1 MLRIGEAICRY
12 ADSPNGS
19 RSLGTRNPAGLW
31 RPNLEEDGGA
41 TPCIPGPSGRG
52 TRLAP
57 RCPTTAG
64 RALDFDSGDLLREK
78 AHLPLNEAA
87 INPIM
92 AHQVVRRPVLNDLSG
107 VQYDNAVE
115 ISDCREPMRDRNYR
129 PALHQSPECLLNR
142 FLGFAIERGRRLIQ
156 QK

>member
-1 MLRIGEAICRY
+1 M
-12 ADSPNGS
+12 
-19 RSLGTRNPAGLW
+19 SLCGLAERLSLAW
-31 RPNLEEDGGA
+31 NSQ
-41 TPCIPGPSGRG
+41 SGRAMAPQSRRRRRRDTMYSRTVRARE
-52 TRLAP
+52 TRLTP
-57 RCPTTAG
+57 RCPATAG

>member
-1 MLRIGEAICRY
+1 MLRNGEGTGRTVLARLELAIRPSY
-12 ADSPNGS
+12 GAPISKKTAARHHVSRTVSARGHGS
-19 RSLGTRNPAGLW
+19 RHDVPQQR
-31 RPNLEEDGGA
+31 
-41 TPCIPGPSGRG
+41 
-52 TRLAP
+52 
-57 RCPTTAG
+57 G

-87 INPIM
+87 INLIM

-115 ISDCREPMRDRNYR
+115 ISDCREAMRDRNYR
-129 PALHQSPECLLNR
+129 AALHQSPKCLLNR
-142 FLGFAIERGRRLIQ
+142 FLGFAIKRGRRLIQ